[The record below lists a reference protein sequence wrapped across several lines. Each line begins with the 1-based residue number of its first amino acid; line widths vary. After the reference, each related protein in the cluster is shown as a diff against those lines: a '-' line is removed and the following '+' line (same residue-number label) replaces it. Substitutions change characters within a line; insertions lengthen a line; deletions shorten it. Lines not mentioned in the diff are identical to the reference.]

1 MIEDENNRNKYDV
14 TLAFGKSKPIL
25 SEFDLKK

>member
-14 TLAFGKSKPIL
+14 TLAFGKNKPTL
-25 SEFDLKK
+25 SECDLKK